1 MSSFDCRFDIE
12 DELTFKILN
21 YLEIAA
27 SCKVTQIVPTNIR
40 GSLDKSRAFF
50 IRAKDHD
57 MKLELLKVRRRQ
69 EIEVNI
75 AAMETREANIVAMET
90 RKEQIEEE
98 LKEQIEKKLKLEE
111 QIETDRKEIEQKFK
125 QNEQCIIEN
134 EQKMKQIELLV
145 ALISVTFLL
154 YIFHFFLF
162 EESEQS
168 TSDAKSEPD
177 QSTGKVLK
185 EESKQ
190 THPCLTKPEPIPEI
204 MSIEVESKSKRG
216 EMRRENATTGC
227 ANPDCSKIGN
237 QRYAGCPL
245 SLYCGEVCYE
255 IMCVN
260 P

>member
-1 MSSFDCRFDIE
+1 MI
-12 DELTFKILN
+12 
-21 YLEIAA
+21 
-27 SCKVTQIVPTNIR
+27 
-40 GSLDKSRAFF
+40 
-50 IRAKDHD
+50 
-57 MKLELLKVRRRQ
+57 
-69 EIEVNI
+69 
-75 AAMETREANIVAMET
+75 EANIAVETYNKQIEQNKEQMET
-90 RKEQIEEE
+90 N
-98 LKEQIEKKLKLEE
+98 
-111 QIETDRKEIEQKFK
+111 RKEIEQKFK

-190 THPCLTKPEPIPEI
+190 TQPELIPEI

-237 QRYAGCPL
+237 QRCAGCHL